1 MEGTLRRVTRPS
13 VPKTKVKVLMSVVIF
28 HDANVKEARD
38 NKRVT
43 SKNNKGKETLLIK
56 DEKKD
61 MLVGIEVKS

>member
-1 MEGTLRRVTRPS
+1 
-13 VPKTKVKVLMSVVIF
+13 MSVVIF